1 MEIESQSRSI
11 EAGTRS
17 YNFTNK
23 RNNNNNNNKNKKQ
36 IEMKQKEMKRNKPHH
51 PGIFFNGNPVK
62 NSSYLKHLGMFLDS
76 KLDFNEH
83 IKGLFDKTSTSVGL
97 IRKLQNFLPGPS
109 LLQIYKSLL
118 RPNLD
123 YNDVIYSQVIFSQR
137 K

>member
-1 MEIESQSRSI
+1 
-11 EAGTRS
+11 
-17 YNFTNK
+17 
-23 RNNNNNNNKNKKQ
+23 
-36 IEMKQKEMKRNKPHH
+36 MKQKEMKRNKPYH